1 MKPENS
7 ILVLMSV
14 AKHIR
19 NLLDD
24 DGWQDR
30 YELIVAG
37 NLADSEKKI
46 SETVGSNTELKLPI
60 LSLTY
65 GPLGCDPREMG
76 STYGDT
82 TALLRVFIYG
92 VNLTQSLTLAEFLK
106 REISDCDIDIKDY
119 TSHAETPLGTATTE
133 KVRVDPVLKLG
144 DPNLALRYEYVLE
157 TEIKYPAEKFL
168 T

>member
-7 ILVLMSV
+7 ILVLISV
-14 AKHIR
+14 SKYIEE
-19 NLLDD
+19 LLND

-46 SETVGSNTELKLPI
+46 SETVGSDTQLKLPI
-60 LSLTY
+60 ISLTY
-65 GPLGCDPREMG
+65 GPLGVDPREMG
-76 STYGDT
+76 SAYGDT
-82 TALLRVFIYG
+82 TALLRIFIYG

-106 REISDCDIDIKDY
+106 RELSDCDIDIKDY
-119 TSHAETPLGTATTE
+119 TSHAETALGTITT
-133 KVRVDPVLKLG
+133 KDARVDPILKIG

-157 TEIKYPAEKFL
+157 TEITFPAEKLL